1 VAASDGTNSSTQDI
15 TISITDVNDAP
26 VATAASYYLNLLPQD
41 QSGGDIT
48 LGATD
53 EDGDSLTY
61 SIVSDA
67 SYGTT
72 SISGSTLT
80 YLTNSSTQSAQTESF
95 SFKVNDGT
103 VDSDA
108 VTITIDL
115 KTDPLYQYQWHL
127 NNTGQTNF
135 ATNAGTSGSDLN
147 VDSVIV
153 DGITGNGVIISIV
166 DDGLEID
173 HEDLIDNVISGSW
186 DFVNSDNDP
195 TQPDPCTDED
205 SCGGHGTSV
214 AGIIAAKGWNNIG
227 VRGIAPNASIFGY
240 NFLENSTNENHNI
253 SLGVNPTGGVTADIY
268 NMSYGAYYDDD
279 CDGELCETYDLPSYM
294 DSISE
299 SKFINGVSN
308 LRNGKG
314 AIYTWSAGNE
324 YNVQSVDG
332 VCGDGEPL
340 TCAEISMDNKNGIP
354 YLISVGA
361 LNADGTKASYSST
374 GSTLWVSGYG
384 GESGYSSNIFNI
396 EGDTYKPAIMTVDRS
411 GCSLGYSRSG
421 STNFYGKNTFDLGGN
436 NLSDQLNLN
445 PNCNYVSSFNGT
457 SAAAPTVAGV
467 IALMLEANPDLTWR
481 DVKHILAT
489 TSDKVDSTRSY
500 ALSGVVQYQWVK
512 NTADYE
518 HHNWYGFGIVNAS
531 AAVNAAKSYTAN
543 SLGNFVNTGFL
554 SSTIQG
560 TIPDNSSGVVT
571 QVVSKPDGSN
581 GIVEFVRVKL
591 NFDHAQAWSVG
602 VRLQSPGGTVVNL
615 MQPFT
620 NINNPGGGYWIDIG
634 ASAFYGETMDGTWT
648 LEISDYA
655 EGTTGTLIQWGIT
668 VYGN

>member
-1 VAASDGTNSSTQDI
+1 MAASDGTNSSTQDI

-268 NMSYGAYYDDD
+268 NMSYGAFYDDD

-354 YLISVGA
+354 YVISVGA
-361 LNADGTKASYSST
+361 LNADGSKASYSST

-457 SAAAPTVAGV
+457 SSAAPTVAGV

-489 TSDKVDSTRSY
+489 TSDKVDSTRSH
-500 ALSGVVQYQWVK
+500 ALGGVVQYQWVK

-518 HHNWYGFGIVNAS
+518 HHNWYGFGKVNAS